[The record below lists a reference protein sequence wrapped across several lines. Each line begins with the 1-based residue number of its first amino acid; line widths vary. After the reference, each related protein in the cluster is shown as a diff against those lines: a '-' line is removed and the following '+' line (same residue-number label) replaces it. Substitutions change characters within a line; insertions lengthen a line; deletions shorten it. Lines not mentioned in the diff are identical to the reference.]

1 MKLTDTTRKFV
12 VHWGEMGARWGISRS
27 VAQIHAL
34 LMMSREPLPADEI
47 CEALALARSNVST
60 GLREL
65 QAWGLVRIVHKLGD
79 RRDHFAT
86 LDDVWEMLLL
96 ILKERRRREL
106 DPTVATLRECLA
118 SAETEKALDPTAV
131 KRLSDLTELLELSSS
146 WADRAQA
153 LSPAALRRF
162 AKLSDK
168 VFKLVG

>member
-47 CEALALARSNVST
+47 CEALEIARSNVST

-65 QAWGLVRIVHKLGD
+65 QAWGLVRVVHKLGD

-96 ILKERRRREL
+96 IMKERRRREL
-106 DPTVATLRECLA
+106 DPTVGVLRECLDGA
-118 SAETEKALDPTAV
+118 RAEKSPDETV
-131 KRLSDLTELLELSSS
+131 VGRLSDLTELLELASR
-146 WADRAQA
+146 WGDRAQA
-153 LSPAALRRF
+153 LSPSGLRRF